1 MQVEEHNRSDEPRRV
16 LIVDDNV
23 ELAENLAEILQIDG
37 FATEVASSA
46 EEAMLAAL
54 GRTVRVIV
62 TDYRLP
68 GMTGAEFVKRIRA
81 HRDDVTAV
89 VISAYTDDRT
99 ITDAHDAGAQFLPK
113 PVDVSQLA
121 SFVRGLA

>member
-1 MQVEEHNRSDEPRRV
+1 MRVEEHNRAAEPTRI

-23 ELAENLAEILQIDG
+23 ELAENIAEILQIDG
-37 FATEVASSA
+37 FATEVANSA
-46 EEAMLAAL
+46 EEAIPAAL

-68 GMTGAEFVKRIRA
+68 GMSGAELVKLIRE
-81 HRDDVTAV
+81 HRSDVTAV

-99 ITDAHDAGAQFLPK
+99 ITDAHEAGAEFLPK
-113 PVDVSQLA
+113 PVDFSQLA
-121 SFVRGLA
+121 SFVRARA